1 MKEQELSPAV
11 KILVTRMETHPEEFF
26 DEGGKWKFMYKEY
39 FRDVMTEYE
48 KAMMHQAIKEL
59 RRKEFDAKVMSELMK
74 DQVKERTFGRAM
86 VAKEGASV
94 TYDSSWK

>member
-11 KILVTRMETHPEEFF
+11 KILVTRMESHPEEFF

-86 VAKEGASV
+86 MVKEGEAI
-94 TYDSSWK
+94 TYGWDK

>member
-11 KILVTRMETHPEEFF
+11 KILVTRMESHPDEFF
-26 DEGGKWKFMYKEY
+26 DDGGKWKFMYKEY

-74 DQVKERTFGRAM
+74 DQAKERMFGKPMM
-86 VAKEGASV
+86 VREAEEV
-94 TYDSSWK
+94 IYSWDK